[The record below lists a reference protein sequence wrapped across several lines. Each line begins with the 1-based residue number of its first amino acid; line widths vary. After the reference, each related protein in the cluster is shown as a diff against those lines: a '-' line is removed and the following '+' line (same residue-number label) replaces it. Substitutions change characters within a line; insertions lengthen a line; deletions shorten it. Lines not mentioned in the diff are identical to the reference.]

1 MYFGANSHEGSY
13 IYGGTVHIYFFTI
26 IVPISAFKPI
36 VLWNAWMLPQEIY
49 LDEDFLR
56 NDMTETVLNAVE
68 IDQARHYFFRKT
80 QSLN

>member
-1 MYFGANSHEGSY
+1 
-13 IYGGTVHIYFFTI
+13 
-26 IVPISAFKPI
+26 
-36 VLWNAWMLPQEIY
+36 MLPQEIY

-68 IDQARHYFFRKT
+68 IDQARHYFCRKT